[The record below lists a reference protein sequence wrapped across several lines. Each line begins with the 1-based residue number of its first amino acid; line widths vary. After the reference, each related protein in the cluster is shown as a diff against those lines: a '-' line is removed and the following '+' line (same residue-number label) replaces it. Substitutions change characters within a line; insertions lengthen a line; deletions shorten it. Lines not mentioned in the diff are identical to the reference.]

1 MTAQVRTCWR
11 AARACKREVPSKLM
25 AGEPKRSRE
34 AGPAAVT
41 NEAQRRR
48 FIGIPLLLLVVA
60 SHRFCLVDWWSGVH
74 SWKFHV
80 LQYGGTTRPLA
91 LMHACSCSHVHAHAR
106 RRQKQ
111 RGGGSVSAALALAL

>member
-60 SHRFCLVDWWSGVH
+60 SHRFCLVDLWSGVH

-80 LQYGGTTRPLA
+80 LQYGVLHVRSLSC
-91 LMHACSCSHVHAHAR
+91 MHAHVHAHAR

-111 RGGGSVSAALALAL
+111 RGGVSVSAELALAL